1 MFSDDTTK
9 EEILVTF
16 LALLELIRRHSAAV
30 EQDDAFGEIVIS
42 AGENLDNLSLIH
54 ILRRSLS
61 HI

>member
-42 AGENLDNLSLIH
+42 AGENLDDSGDE
-54 ILRRSLS
+54 SGDTYEDE
-61 HI
+61 